1 MLQKVGLKIRKNNMT
16 KKRQVLDPIEDV
28 RDTMKKLLALE
39 LFKMNVAQVEIAK
52 KLRIDLNAVN
62 AFLKGIKK

>member
-1 MLQKVGLKIRKNNMT
+1 MT

-52 KLRIDLNAVN
+52 KLRMDLNAVN